1 MHLESNTLQFKS
13 DKLADMALFRSIPD
27 FRNSKICNYWKFFTS
42 VKVLS
47 MFLEKFKY
55 IFLFLEWNKRSG
67 GMSKLL
73 ID

>member
-1 MHLESNTLQFKS
+1 
-13 DKLADMALFRSIPD
+13 
-27 FRNSKICNYWKFFTS
+27 
-42 VKVLS
+42 

-73 ID
+73 IDWWKTQITFKK